1 MSGFTL
7 KEVRAERKR
16 LKDYLWK
23 HFSDV
28 LPRRAL
34 PGISLTF
41 RLARRALPGISLTF
55 RLASTDFCMDLAIY
69 WFAADYHEGQWSM
82 LYHLGSTSGENVRRW
97 VQGYYNVE
105 KNSIRDEL
113 PATKM
118 FYHALQEM
126 FGFKD

>member
-1 MSGFTL
+1 MIGFTL
-7 KEVRAERKR
+7 KEVQAERKR

-28 LPRRAL
+28 LPRRVR
-34 PGISLTF
+34 PGIGMNFTQ
-41 RLARRALPGISLTF
+41 ISTNF
-55 RLASTDFCMDLAIY
+55 AMDIAIY

-105 KNSIRDEL
+105 KNSIRGEL